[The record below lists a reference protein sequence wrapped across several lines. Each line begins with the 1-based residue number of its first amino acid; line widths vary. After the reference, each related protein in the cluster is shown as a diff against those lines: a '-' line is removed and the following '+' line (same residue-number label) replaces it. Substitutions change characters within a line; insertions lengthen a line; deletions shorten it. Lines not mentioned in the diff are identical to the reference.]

1 VAGVA
6 WMSVDSVRL
15 TNQWLLLGAVGLL
28 MVAAYVVL
36 ERHQE
41 RLLRAGRAWA
51 AQLQSWG

>member
-1 VAGVA
+1 
-6 WMSVDSVRL
+6 
-15 TNQWLLLGAVGLL
+15 
-28 MVAAYVVL
+28 VVL